1 MPIVP
6 KNMIATKN
14 NRKDFSID
22 KDFRSVTLDI

>member
-14 NRKDFSID
+14 NRKDFITD
-22 KDFRSVTLDI
+22 GDFRPVTFAI